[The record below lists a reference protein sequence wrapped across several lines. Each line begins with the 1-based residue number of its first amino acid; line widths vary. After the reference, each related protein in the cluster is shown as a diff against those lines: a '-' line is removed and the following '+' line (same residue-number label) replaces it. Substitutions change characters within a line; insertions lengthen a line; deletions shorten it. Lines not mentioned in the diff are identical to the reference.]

1 MFVGEYSLGNA
12 EATEENIVQFPEK
25 NMGTVMNEQGKLV
38 QSVYNLQSDLIA
50 GGINKSVYILYML
63 RLLYGCNKDLEVTPE
78 NLITILDCSG
88 VTPLGK
94 EKEIKFDVQDVQVEL
109 AKLSKKGLLEINEV
123 PIQLR
128 IQGL

>member
-1 MFVGEYSLGNA
+1 MRKTITASTIYGTAKAL
-12 EATEENIVQFPEK
+12 ATVRKWLAVN
-25 NMGTVMNEQGKLV
+25 
-38 QSVYNLQSDLIA
+38 
-50 GGINKSVYILYML
+50 
-63 RLLYGCNKDLEVTPE
+63 RLDDDYW
-78 NLITILDCSG
+78 G
-88 VTPLGK
+88 VTYVALGK